1 MESPSINEIAK
12 RLWASLPAA
21 VRGAQVDLE
30 NNFQVVLRNTLG
42 KMDLVTRDEFDVQTK
57 VLERTRARLAVL
69 EARLAQLEQQVSG
82 SAGSA

>member
-1 MESPSINEIAK
+1 MEPSSINELAR
-12 RLWASLPAA
+12 RLIASLPAA

-30 NNFQVVLRNTLG
+30 NNFRAVLRSTLG

-57 VLERTRARLAVL
+57 VLERTRARLAAL
-69 EARLAQLEQQVSG
+69 EARLAQLEATGG